1 MKYALYDILLHI
13 LLIVLSPYF
22 VLKMITVRK
31 YGPGLTERF
40 GFISDEKIK
49 RLSGGP
55 VIWTHAVSVGE
66 TKAVLPLLKSL
77 KRKDP
82 DVKILFSTVTK
93 TGNRIAEKEGKG
105 LIDSLI
111 YFPLDISWV
120 VRRVVN
126 RTNPTAFIV
135 VEKEVWP
142 NLFNCLKRASVPIVV
157 VNGTLSDRSFKRYL
171 RFRFFFSPIFAM
183 IDFYAART
191 DEDRSKA
198 VMAGVREERA
208 VTTGNIKFD
217 LEPPGIDGAALK
229 TLKAAIGAGSGDKVI
244 VAGSTHPGEEDIML
258 SAFKAL
264 GAETKDLRLVIAP
277 RHPERFD
284 EVESLVKKSG
294 LKYTRRSRYGG
305 APNGGA
311 GGTEAV
317 ERPSVVLLDTIGELM
332 TVYSLSTLAIVGGSF
347 VENIGGHNLLEP
359 AYFGKPVLYGPYLS
373 TYLGMAE
380 MLEAAGGGIRVNGP
394 GELTRIL
401 KGLLANDL
409 SRAKTGASARRVV
422 EENRG
427 AMEKTLNKITEL
439 LNER

>member
-66 TKAVLPLLKSL
+66 TKAVLPLLRSL

-93 TGNRIAEKEGKG
+93 TGNRIAGKEGKG

-157 VNGTLSDRSFKRYL
+157 VNGTLSDKSFKRYL
-171 RFRFFFSPIFAM
+171 RFRFFFSGIFAM
-183 IDFYAART
+183 INFYAART

-217 LEPPGIDGAALK
+217 LEPPEIDGAALK
-229 TLKAAIGAGSGDKVI
+229 ALKAALGIWPGDKVI
-244 VAGSTHPGEEDIML
+244 VAGSTHPGEEAIML

-264 GAETKDLRLVIAP
+264 GAETNGLRLIIAP

-284 EVESLVKKSG
+284 DVESLIKKSG
-294 LKYTRRSRYGG
+294 LKYTRRSR
-305 APNGGA
+305 
-311 GGTEAV
+311 
-317 ERPSVVLLDTIGELM
+317 
-332 TVYSLSTLAIVGGSF
+332 
-347 VENIGGHNLLEP
+347 
-359 AYFGKPVLYGPYLS
+359 
-373 TYLGMAE
+373 
-380 MLEAAGGGIRVNGP
+380 
-394 GELTRIL
+394 
-401 KGLLANDL
+401 
-409 SRAKTGASARRVV
+409 
-422 EENRG
+422 
-427 AMEKTLNKITEL
+427 
-439 LNER
+439 